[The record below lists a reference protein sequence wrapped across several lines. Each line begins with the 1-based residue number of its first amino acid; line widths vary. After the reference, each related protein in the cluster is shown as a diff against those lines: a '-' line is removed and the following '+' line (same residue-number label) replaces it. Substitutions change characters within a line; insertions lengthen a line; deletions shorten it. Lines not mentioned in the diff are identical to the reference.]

1 MLMMSQKD
9 KALLRKKIL
18 RQRKS
23 LAWAEFQEKNQQI
36 CDRIKSWK
44 VFCEAK
50 TVLAYFSFR
59 QEPDLLSLI
68 TNDKRWGFPTC
79 VGNDLIW
86 HSWQPGEELN
96 FGKYGI
102 KEPLSKDN
110 PLTVAEVDLII
121 VPTVA
126 CDRLG
131 YRLGY
136 GGGYYDRL
144 LSSPQGKNCPT
155 VGIVFDFAYLECLP
169 RDSWDTKLQY
179 VSTEFSLDEC

>member
-1 MLMMSQKD
+1 MPQPEKTQ
-9 KALLRKKIL
+9 LRKEIL
-18 RQRKS
+18 SQRKS
-23 LAWAEFQEKNQQI
+23 LTSEEFQEKNRQI

-44 VFCEAK
+44 IFCEAK

-59 QEPDLLSLI
+59 REPNLMFLV
-68 TNDKRWGFPTC
+68 NNKKKWGFPCC
-79 VGNDLIW
+79 VGNHLLW
-86 HSWQPGEELN
+86 RSWQPGEELSS
-96 FGKYGI
+96 GKYGI
-102 KEPLSKDN
+102 LEPSSTSSN
-110 PLTVAEVDLII
+110 ISVTEVDLII

-169 RDSWDTKLQY
+169 KDSWDTKLQY
-179 VSTEFSLDEC
+179 VCTEFSLDAC